1 MNNTFEPSVFLAFI
15 GFHGTIYC
23 FSTISFWSE
32 IDWPKRKPWFMENLT
47 IYLLFPFGQRYN
59 DQKENFLHMTLL
71 VAKWPI
77 SLGERCSAFLK
88 YRVQLFAFQLVSFMS
103 TWYNVEKVEEWSP
116 VAQNGNT
123 LVLIE

>member
-1 MNNTFEPSVFLAFI
+1 
-15 GFHGTIYC
+15 
-23 FSTISFWSE
+23 
-32 IDWPKRKPWFMENLT
+32 MENLT

-88 YRVQLFAFQLVSFMS
+88 YRVQLFAFQLVSFVS
-103 TWYNVEKVEEWSP
+103 EIDWAERQLGTCDNVAKVEEWSP
-116 VAQNGNT
+116 VAKVEI
-123 LVLIE
+123 L